1 MIVSSSKLVIDKL
14 EKLFSELSVIL
25 EGNKKGDIDYQICEV
40 RYVINI
46 LNECQ
51 NNNYIDFD
59 DVINEIKLIYSNLY
73 PPRGGLSDFF
83 IWKADFNERVKANE
97 PLGRIGDELWEML
110 K

>member
-1 MIVSSSKLVIDKL
+1 VSSSKLVIDKL
-14 EKLFSELSVIL
+14 EKLFSELGVIL
-25 EGNKKGDIDYQICEV
+25 EGNKKGDIDYQISEV

-59 DVINEIKLIYSNLY
+59 DVINELKLTYSNLY

-83 IWKADFNERVKANE
+83 IWKADFNERVRANE
-97 PLGRIGDELWEML
+97 PLGRIGDELGGML

>member
-14 EKLFSELSVIL
+14 EKSFSELGVIL
-25 EGNKKGDIDYQICEV
+25 EGNKKCDIDYQISEV
-40 RYVINI
+40 IYVINI

-51 NNNYIDFD
+51 NNNYMDFD

-97 PLGRIGDELWEML
+97 PLGRIGNELGGML

>member
-1 MIVSSSKLVIDKL
+1 MSSSKLVIDKL
-14 EKLFSELSVIL
+14 EKLFSELGVIL
-25 EGNKKGDIDYQICEV
+25 EGNKKGDIDYQISEV

-59 DVINEIKLIYSNLY
+59 DVINELKLTYSNLY

-83 IWKADFNERVKANE
+83 IWKADFNERVRANE
-97 PLGRIGDELWEML
+97 PLGRIGDELGGML

>member
-1 MIVSSSKLVIDKL
+1 MSSSKLVIDKL
-14 EKLFSELSVIL
+14 EKLFSELGVIL
-25 EGNKKGDIDYQICEV
+25 EGNKKGDIDYQISEV

-51 NNNYIDFD
+51 NNNYINFD
-59 DVINEIKLIYSNLY
+59 DVINEIKLTYSNLY

-83 IWKADFNERVKANE
+83 IWKADFNERVRANE
-97 PLGRIGDELWEML
+97 PLGRIGDELGEML

>member
-1 MIVSSSKLVIDKL
+1 MSSSKLVIDKL
-14 EKLFSELSVIL
+14 EKLFSELGVIL
-25 EGNKKGDIDYQICEV
+25 EGNKKGDIDYQISEV

-59 DVINEIKLIYSNLY
+59 DVINEIKLIYNNLY

-83 IWKADFNERVKANE
+83 IWKADFNECVKANE

>member
-1 MIVSSSKLVIDKL
+1 MSSSKLVIDKL

-25 EGNKKGDIDYQICEV
+25 EENSKGDIDYQISEV

-51 NNNYIDFD
+51 NNNYIDSD
-59 DVINEIKLIYSNLY
+59 DVIKEIKLIHNNLY

-97 PLGRIGDELWEML
+97 SLERIGDALWGML

>member
-1 MIVSSSKLVIDKL
+1 MNTSKLDIDKL
-14 EKLFSELSVIL
+14 EKLFSELRVIL
-25 EGNKKGDIDYQICEV
+25 EINSSGNIDYQITEV
-40 RYVINI
+40 RYVIKI

-51 NNNYIDFD
+51 NNNYIDSD
-59 DVINEIKLIYSNLY
+59 DVIKAIKSIYSNLY

-83 IWKADFNERVKANE
+83 IWKADFNERIKANE

>member
-1 MIVSSSKLVIDKL
+1 MSSSKLVIDKL
-14 EKLFSELSVIL
+14 EKLFSELGVIL
-25 EGNKKGDIDYQICEV
+25 EANSKGDIDYQISRV

-51 NNNYIDFD
+51 NNNYIDSD
-59 DVINEIKLIYSNLY
+59 DVIKEIKLIHSNLY

-97 PLGRIGDELWEML
+97 PLERIGDELWGML

>member
-1 MIVSSSKLVIDKL
+1 MSSIKLVIDKL

-25 EGNKKGDIDYQICEV
+25 EGNKKGDIDYQISEV

>member
-1 MIVSSSKLVIDKL
+1 MG
-14 EKLFSELSVIL
+14 VIL
-25 EGNKKGDIDYQICEV
+25 EGNKKGDIDYQISEV

-51 NNNYIDFD
+51 NNNYINFD
-59 DVINEIKLIYSNLY
+59 DVINEIKLTYSNLY

-83 IWKADFNERVKANE
+83 IWKADFNERVRANE
-97 PLGRIGDELWEML
+97 PLGRIGDELGEML

>member
-1 MIVSSSKLVIDKL
+1 MSSSNLVIDKL

-25 EGNKKGDIDYQICEV
+25 EANRKVDIDYQISEV
-40 RYVINI
+40 RYVIKI

-51 NNNYIDFD
+51 NNNYINAD
-59 DVINEIKLIYSNLY
+59 DVLNEMKSIYSNLY

-83 IWKADFNERVKANE
+83 IWKSDFNERVKVNE
-97 PLGRIGDELWEML
+97 PLGKIGDELWKML

>member
-1 MIVSSSKLVIDKL
+1 MSSSKLVIDKL
-14 EKLFSELSVIL
+14 EKSFSELGVIL
-25 EGNKKGDIDYQICEV
+25 EGNKKCDIDYQISAV
-40 RYVINI
+40 IYVINI

-97 PLGRIGDELWEML
+97 PLGRIGDELGEML